1 MPINATELVQNTST
15 TIHGQV
21 VDYDKRVAYYVVDRY
36 ANRVFEDQDGEP
48 AMKLEDVEALIIENE
63 QLKDTLYHKESE
75 HYTKSAES
83 IRDNVDQST
92 SNILRI
98 INLIEAETKKTLT
111 GKDCF
116 NIIYKL
122 MAFEYNIDFKECP
135 AHTSKLNWLWEN
147 GYAPHMSMYA
157 NLLLSL
163 VRHWKRHAATEFYSM
178 CDVMK
183 KSKKSKKS
191 KRRLTF

>member
-1 MPINATELVQNTST
+1 MQIDVNDLESFYDT

-21 VDYDKRVAYYVVDRY
+21 VDYDKRVAYYVVDRH
-36 ANRVFEDQDGEP
+36 ANKVFEDQDGEP

-83 IRDNVDQST
+83 IRDCVDKST

-98 INLIEAETKKTLT
+98 INIIEAETKKTLT

-122 MAFEYNIDFKECP
+122 MAWEYEIDFKECP
-135 AHTSKLNWLWEN
+135 AHKSKLNWLWEN
-147 GYAPHMSMYA
+147 GYAPHMAMYA

-163 VRHWKRHAATEFYSM
+163 VRHWKRHAATEFHSM
-178 CDVMK
+178 CNVMK
-183 KSKKSKKS
+183 KLKKPKG
-191 KRRLTF
+191 RLTF